1 MEKNKEFSQ
10 QQIVDCDWIDSQCN
24 GGLMEYAYTYIQ
36 KTGGIESYVDYP
48 YVDQVQTCKADKS
61 KYDPDVVISGWEKM
75 GDPDVLIARL
85 DEEEMK
91 EFLYE
96 NGPLGVAMN
105 GIPLASYISGII
117 DLPSSECPSTGINV
131 SLLLVGYGVDSTSGI
146 PYWIVQNSWG
156 ETWGESG
163 YFRIKRG
170 SGTCGINYY
179 VITAKVSYN

>member
-85 DEEEMK
+85 EEEEMK

-96 NGPLGVAMN
+96 NDLLELFLIQFFLGN
-105 GIPLASYISGII
+105 ILEIF
-117 DLPSSECPSTGINV
+117 INF
-131 SLLLVGYGVDSTSGI
+131 SNL
-146 PYWIVQNSWG
+146 Q
-156 ETWGESG
+156 E
-163 YFRIKRG
+163 F
-170 SGTCGINYY
+170 
-179 VITAKVSYN
+179 